1 MCGIVGWL
9 QRDGAPIDPAVLLRM
24 TALLAHR
31 GPDGSGTWDE
41 GAIGL
46 GHRRLAIRDLSALGR
61 QPLSDAAGRITIS
74 YNGEIYNDAELRR
87 ELERDHGVAFRS
99 TCDAETIPYAYLAW
113 GERAFDRLEGMFA
126 IALWDRDQRVL
137 HLARDGIG
145 IKPLYWA
152 EAGRA
157 VLFASEAK
165 AILAHPAV
173 RRDLDPEGL
182 HALLATGHAGPD
194 ASVWAGLHQVPPGS
208 VLSFTAG
215 RSALRRF
222 WAPRRQP
229 DIGTMDDAVDALGAT
244 LREVVESQV
253 VADVPL
259 GVLQSGGIDSTLVTL
274 TAARCARQ
282 TPIFT
287 AAFQDSS
294 YDETDAAIAVAQA
307 AGRPHHIVPMDGR
320 VQGDEAAEE
329 IFRSVAWHTDGQCA
343 DTGLLAFW
351 HLAEGVRRHTTVVLS
366 GDGGDEFFAG
376 YDTYAATRAAARLG
390 GALSGPLLRPLYA
403 AGGRALYAAFPGT
416 ETRLPKVAMA
426 GRFLLGLGAGDA
438 SPHLQWRRL
447 VPRPLLPALYGPAMA
462 GLARQSPYRAY
473 QAAFDADAGDLLD
486 RALVADQCYHLPS
499 VLMKVDTMS
508 MAHGLEVRVPLLD
521 RRVMD
526 LAGRMSLDL
535 LRPRR
540 GPGKRVLR
548 TLAARLGA
556 PPAVT
561 AGSKKGF
568 NVPIAALMRGNLA
581 RLGDELLDRDA
592 DILAPY
598 VDPDGLRHLWRA
610 HRDRTAN
617 HAFAL
622 WPLFLLAAYMAPNHT
637 PAAAGRRCNSCS
649 PFGAVARPEGLEP
662 PTRGLE
668 GRRSIHLS

>member
-1 MCGIVGWL
+1 MCGIAGWL
-9 QRDGAPIDPAVLLRM
+9 QRDGARIDPAVLARM

-31 GPDGSGTWDE
+31 GPDGSGTWDD

-61 QPLSDAAGRITIS
+61 QPLCDAAGRVTIS

-87 ELERDHGVAFRS
+87 ELERDHGVVFRS

-126 IALWDRDQRVL
+126 IALWDQEQRVL

-152 EAGRA
+152 EAGQA

-165 AILAHPAV
+165 AILAHPAI
-173 RRDLDPEGL
+173 RRTLDPDGL

-194 ASVWAGLHQVPPGS
+194 ASVWAGLRQVPPGTL
-208 VLSFTAG
+208 LSFAG
-215 RSALRRF
+215 NRSVSRRF

-229 DIGTMDDAVDALGAT
+229 DITALDEAVEALGAT
-244 LREVVESQV
+244 LRDVVESQV

-294 YDETDAAIAVAQA
+294 YDESDAASAVARV
-307 AGRPHHIVPMDGR
+307 AGRPHHTIPMDGAMR
-320 VQGDEAAEE
+320 AEAAEE
-329 IFRSVAWHTDGQCA
+329 VFRSVAWHTDGQCA

-351 HLAEGVRRHTTVVLS
+351 HLSEGVRRHTTVVLS

-376 YDTYAATRAAARLG
+376 YDTYGATRAAARL
-390 GALSGPLLRPLYA
+390 AAPSLRPLFA

-416 ETRLPKVAMA
+416 ETRLPKTAMA

-438 SPHLQWRRL
+438 PPHLQWRRL

-473 QAAFDADAGDLLD
+473 QEAFEADTGSLLD
-486 RALVADQCYHLPS
+486 RALIADQRYHLPS

-548 TLAARLGA
+548 ALAASLGA

-561 AGSKKGF
+561 AGTKKGF
-568 NVPIAALMRGNLA
+568 NVPIAGLMRRDLA
-581 RLGDELLDRDA
+581 RLGDALLDRNA

-598 VDPDGLRHLWRA
+598 VNPDGLRRLWRA

-622 WPLFLLAAYMAPNHT
+622 WPLFLLAAYMAPSHAPNAAERCDSECT
-637 PAAAGRRCNSCS
+637 PLNPAGVI
-649 PFGAVARPEGLEP
+649 PTVAGLEQP
-662 PTRGLE
+662 RAA
-668 GRRSIHLS
+668 LSSLHQ